1 MAILSPHLYVLIG
14 IGMIT
19 LGIYIIKFKKLVNLY
34 IGLGFGMIGI
44 GLYLLTSLFL
54 PAKIEEAMGMYKIGG
69 YKMDILAGLE
79 AFLYV
84 ISSSLF
90 YPVVIG
96 LVLLTFWMVISF
108 GSFLRE
114 YIERRQGNSSGLSR
128 YKRSLES
135 EIKSLEPASSALL
148 SIRLERLLQS
158 AELELIKSLDKIRF
172 SIRVGPALGLMGT
185 LIPMGISLAA
195 LAQADMPKMAGSM
208 VAAFTTTVVGLACG
222 VVAYLISL
230 VKEKWIR
237 ADMREMEYLTEL
249 IFKSSELKIRNS
261 KMEVGSEVSEE
272 AQKI

>member
-1 MAILSPHLYVLIG
+1 MAVLGIG
-14 IGMIT
+14 III
-19 LGIYIIKFKKLVNLY
+19 LGISIIKFKKFANLY
-34 IGLGFGMIGI
+34 IVIGFSMIAI

-69 YKMDILAGLE
+69 YKMEILARFE

-84 ISSSLF
+84 IASSLF

-96 LVLLTFWMVISF
+96 LVLLTFWTAISF

-114 YIERRQGNSSGLSR
+114 YIERKQGNSSVLSR

-135 EIKSLEPASSALL
+135 EIQSLEPASSDML

-158 AELELIKSLDKIRF
+158 AELEIVKSLDKIRF
-172 SIRVGPALGLMGT
+172 TIRVGPALGLMGT
-185 LIPMGISLAA
+185 LIPMGISLSA

-208 VAAFTTTVVGLACG
+208 VTAFTTTVVGLACG

-237 ADMREMEYLTEL
+237 ADMREMEYLTE
-249 IFKSSELKIRNS
+249 IMFKSSELKIRNS

-272 AQKI
+272 VQKV